1 MAFLKQIFLP
11 TAIIHKPA
19 SAWFAALLCVLIWAT
34 ALVVPVARASDAAA
48 ATATTASPTQRIQI
62 NMYLG
67 RSARSNAASRVAE
80 QFKKQKPGE
89 LDAPLQITL
98 VRWLWDDERTR
109 LDGLVMEF
117 GIEPDGLPGHV
128 RMMQV
133 PLGSRKFGKDEL
145 NPELRLALV
154 GLIQSWR
161 FKPPLKDGK
170 PASFCCVRLIS
181 QPE

>member
-1 MAFLKQIFLP
+1 MASLKSVFLSSLLSNALSAAVLTGLPMTAQAIAVPAITPP
-11 TAIIHKPA
+11 TAA
-19 SAWFAALLCVLIWAT
+19 
-34 ALVVPVARASDAAA
+34 
-48 ATATTASPTQRIQI
+48 PTQRIQI

-67 RSARSNAASRVAE
+67 RSPRSNAASRVAE

-117 GIEPDGLPGHV
+117 GVEADGLPGHV

-170 PASFCCVRLIS
+170 PVSFCCVRLIS